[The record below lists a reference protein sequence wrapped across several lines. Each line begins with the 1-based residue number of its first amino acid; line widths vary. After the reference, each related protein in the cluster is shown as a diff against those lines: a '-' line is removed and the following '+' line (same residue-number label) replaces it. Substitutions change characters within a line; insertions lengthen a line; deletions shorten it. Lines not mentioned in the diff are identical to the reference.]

1 MATKNAIIKGVSAGE
16 TSVTFETT
24 KLWAETAELNLP
36 IRVIKDDEFYKIV
49 PDANGKKSYLAF
61 IADLKGSFSSVYYK
75 EPSLK
80 CLRLYLNDGT
90 LLRCVKATRIED
102 INANN
107 KHKYFVNLDKGNV
120 TQDLFS
126 YFELIFSTIDPLKTG
141 QYNVAA
147 LYNANV
153 TFDENIHYKIGF
165 ICPTS
170 YYAGYEIAPFIKNG
184 IWYYPKDFKVSL
196 LEHYLIFK
204 DSSLTA
210 EDISKIGMA
219 NHSYTDTATAY
230 GNIYFNYLLLKKFNY
245 RSIELSKIEIDETNF
260 DGKKTYY
267 IDLFL
272 KDSTFK
278 MLDYMTEFFQNTP
291 RYDED
296 IIITVSDDEL
306 LDDYNKIHPQLH
318 IDTHL
323 NLVENPAEDKIEQVP
338 LSKNPSGMDY
348 YALRFD
354 GSDRNPAYNGNI
366 CMVSFCN
373 FRIYLKNGE
382 ILYPVG
388 IRTLNAEISRDEM
401 PTENKDNWDTYNL
414 YSEFEVVYS
423 KKEPVGGYVRGY
435 PNPSPS
441 INNNGVTVDDN
452 ADYVK
457 VRVII
462 NQLYAG
468 YLALEKYTDW
478 NVNRYTNNNQYN
490 GLKNYGGKNQFIQLV
505 ILFDNDSKITP
516 DDINQMSINNSLEAG
531 TYQYTGNGYTYGFH
545 NIWIARCSSNNAKKF
560 YRMIEVKDDYKTR
573 TFTFFANMNDNG
585 TKLRFAENRFK
596 DTDNLINGHQ
606 ILPER
611 YQ

>member
-1 MATKNAIIKGVSAGE
+1 MGKKNVTIRGVSAGE
-16 TSVTFETT
+16 TSITFETT

-36 IRVIKDDEFYKIV
+36 IGVIKDDEFYKIV

-61 IADLKGSFSSVYYK
+61 IADLKGVNGK

-90 LLRCVKATRIED
+90 LLRCVKATRLNV

-107 KHKYFVNLDKGNV
+107 KHKFFVNLDKGNV
-120 TQDLFS
+120 TQDLFDH
-126 YFELIFSTIDPLKTG
+126 YELIFSKNQNDPLLAGKAISSSLL
-141 QYNVAA
+141 NKE
-147 LYNANV
+147 V
-153 TFDENIHYKIGF
+153 TFDETKHIKIQY
-165 ICPTS
+165 ICPQCYYS
-170 YYAGYEIAPFIKNG
+170 NFNLSPFAKNDYWYYARDYKH
-184 IWYYPKDFKVSL
+184 SL

-204 DSSLTA
+204 DSSITA

-219 NHSYTDTATAY
+219 NHSYTDDYTAY
-230 GNIYFNYLLLKKFNY
+230 GNIYFNYLLFKKYNY

-260 DGKKTYY
+260 DGNKTYY

-272 KDSTFK
+272 KENTFK
-278 MLDYMTEFFQNTP
+278 MWDYMTEFFQNEP

-296 IIITVSDDEL
+296 IIITVTDDEI

-401 PTENKDNWDTYNL
+401 PTENKNNWDTYNL

-457 VRVII
+457 VRIII
-462 NQLYAG
+462 NQLHAG

-478 NVNRYTNNNQYN
+478 NANIYIYNQYN
-490 GLKNYGGKNQFIQLV
+490 SLKNYGGENQFIQLL

-531 TYQYTGNGYTYGFH
+531 TYQYTGHGYTYGFH

-573 TFTFFANMNDNG
+573 IFTFFANMNDNG

-596 DTDNLINGHQ
+596 DTDSLINGHQ